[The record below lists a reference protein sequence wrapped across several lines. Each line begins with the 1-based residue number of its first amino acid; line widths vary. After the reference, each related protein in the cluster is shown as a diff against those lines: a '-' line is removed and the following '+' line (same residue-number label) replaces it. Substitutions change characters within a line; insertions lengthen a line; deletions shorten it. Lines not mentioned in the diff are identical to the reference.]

1 MVQQALH
8 FLAPGPTLLPPPL
21 HLLGVPLAAA
31 GVLLHAWAWRHF
43 RRRGTPLDTLA
54 EPPALVTDG
63 PFRLSRNPMYL
74 GGVVILSGLAALYAT
89 ATPWLVPPAF
99 LGVASRAFV
108 RPEERL
114 LALRFGG
121 AWDAY
126 RGRVGRWAGPVRG
139 APGVRLPPVSGDAS
153 LKLPGKQAR

>member
-1 MVQQALH
+1 MVQQALL
-8 FLAPGPTLLPPPL
+8 FLAPGPRVLPPPL
-21 HLLGVPLAAA
+21 HLLGLPLAAA

-74 GGVVILSGLAALYAT
+74 GGALILSGLATLYAT

-99 LGVASRAFV
+99 LAVAWRAFV

-121 AWDAY
+121 AWHAY
-126 RGRVGRWAGPVRG
+126 RARVGRWAGPVVGPGVVGSPPVRG
-139 APGVRLPPVSGDAS
+139 AAS
-153 LKLPGKQAR
+153 LKLPGEQAR